1 MGCGFCCIG
10 DCCVVDCCVFN
21 FSKCGNCCVGHC
33 SNYCDNYALPPSG
46 NSDSSSDDYGGSDY
60 HEDPNT
66 KHAALI
72 NNELAE
78 MRKRATEESKKDEA
92 ACLKDIDEN
101 IDYFVKL
108 LEEVNQKK
116 FGGRSL
122 NLNIDQIKK
131 INEKLHDDVV
141 GFIGK
146 QLDNRLVT
154 TDKELSVILEER
166 NKTKRKK
173 NFDDFYY
180 RVYRDAIRALI
191 EKIETA
197 VGEQSASIEKEI
209 QNRLN
214 EVNNNMS
221 EETNAFEELQNLK
234 AQEDSRVAEKQVE
247 YMFYEDLCDTMY
259 DHLKF
264 SGRR

>member
-1 MGCGFCCIG
+1 MGCGGFCCIG

-33 SNYCDNYALPPSG
+33 SESPPKISG
-46 NSDSSSDDYGGSDY
+46 PSNPCSDY